1 MKYWLMKAE
10 PNSRIEKGKD
20 VKFSIDDFESVK
32 TTPWE
37 GVRNHEAKKLMQ
49 SMKVGDQ
56 VLFYHSNCKNSGVAG
71 FAEIAKEAYPDYTAW
86 DPEHPYYDPKSVKD
100 NPKWF
105 MVDVTFKS
113 RAAHHVPLSLFKWIA
128 NSHTDDPPTDVAY
141 IGSEGVRAIKE
152 MALIKR
158 GRLSV
163 QPVEED
169 AWKAVQLLA
178 VKGGWEEDLETMTSS
193 GIGAKR
199 KKGTKMGKGI
209 ADDIEAPNEKKQS
222 ASSRGRRKTTSKAG
236 EVDGVERNEDEEGK
250 VNARQSRPQKRKA
263 EDRTKDEEEVSAPRR
278 LTRSRR

>member
-56 VLFYHSNCKNSGVAG
+56 VLFYHSNCKNPGVAG
-71 FAEIAKEAYPDYTAW
+71 FAEISKEAYPDYTAW
-86 DPEHPYYDPKSVKD
+86 DPEHPYYDPKSDKD

-105 MVDVTFKS
+105 MVDVAFKS
-113 RAAHHVPLSLFKWIA
+113 RAARHIPLSLFKRIA
-128 NSHTDDPPTDVAY
+128 NSPTDDPPTDVAY

-169 AWKAVQLLA
+169 AWKAMQLLGA
-178 VKGGWEEDLETMTSS
+178 KGGWEEDLETTTSS
-193 GIGAKR
+193 GIATKP
-199 KKGTKMGKGI
+199 KKGTKRGKGI
-209 ADDIEAPNEKKQS
+209 ADEAETPNEKKELVN
-222 ASSRGRRKTTSKAG
+222 SRRRRKTTSKAG

-250 VNARQSRPQKRKA
+250 ANAKLSRLKKRKA
-263 EDRTKDEEEVSAPRR
+263 EDRTKDEEPPAPRR
-278 LTRSRR
+278 STRSRR

>member
-56 VLFYHSNCKNSGVAG
+56 VLFYHSNCKNPGVAG
-71 FAEIAKEAYPDYTAW
+71 FAEISKEAYPDYTAW
-86 DPEHPYYDPKSVKD
+86 DPEHPYYDPKSDKD

-105 MVDVTFKS
+105 MVDATFKY
-113 RAAHHVPLSLFKWIA
+113 RAAHHVPLSLFKRIA
-128 NSHTDDPPTDVAY
+128 NSPTDDPPTDVVY

-169 AWKAVQLLA
+169 AWEAVQLLA
-178 VKGGWEEDLETMTSS
+178 EKGGWEEDLGTATASA
-193 GIGAKR
+193 IGAKP
-199 KKGTKMGKGI
+199 KKGAKRRKGI
-209 ADDIEAPNEKKQS
+209 VDASEDAPNEKKKS
-222 ASSRGRRKTTSKAG
+222 ANSHGKRKTTSKAG
-236 EVDGVERNEDEEGK
+236 EVDGVEGNEE
-250 VNARQSRPQKRKA
+250 VNAEQSRPKKRKA
-263 EDRTKDEEEVSAPRR
+263 VDGARVEEEPSAPRR
-278 LTRSRR
+278 STRSRR